1 MRIYSIPHTDLRTAP
16 LAYGCMN
23 LAGVGRDQARRAV
36 MAARELGINLFDHA
50 DIYGGG
56 ESEAFFGDVLA
67 TSPGL
72 RHEIIL
78 QSKCGIRL
86 ADTPTP
92 GTPKRY
98 DLSYVHLVTSV
109 EGSLRRLKTD
119 YLDILLLH
127 RPDPLAEPE
136 EVARAFDHLQASGKV
151 RHFGV
156 SNHAGFQV
164 DLLRRY
170 LRRPLVVNQLELSL
184 AHAYLIEE
192 GLEVNRAPAIAPG
205 AGTLDHCRSHGLLVQ
220 AWAPLAGGRYSATD
234 ARAPVSACL
243 EQLAAEHRTSPE
255 AILLAWLLRHPAGI
269 QPLIG
274 STRPERIRACGQA
287 LDLTLSREAWYA
299 LLEAER
305 GEPVP

>member
-1 MRIYSIPHTDLRTAP
+1 MRPYSIPHTNLVTAP

-23 LAGVGRDQARRAV
+23 LAGVGRGQAERAV
-36 MAARELGINLFDHA
+36 MAARETGIDLFDHA

-56 ESEAFFGDVLA
+56 RSEELFGEILA
-67 TSPGL
+67 ASPGL
-72 RHEIIL
+72 RREIIL
-78 QSKCGIRL
+78 QSKCGIRR
-86 ADTPTP
+86 ADTPRP
-92 GTPKRY
+92 GAPKRY
-98 DLSYVHLVTSV
+98 DFSYAHLVASV
-109 EGSLRRLKTD
+109 EGSLQRLRTD
-119 YLDILLLH
+119 HLDILLLH

-156 SNHAGFQV
+156 SNHAGFQI

-170 LRRPLVVNQLELSL
+170 LRQPLVVNQLELSL
-184 AHAYLIEE
+184 AHAQLIEE
-192 GLEVNRAPAIAPG
+192 GLEVNRAPAAAPG
-205 AGTLDHCRSHGLLVQ
+205 AGTLDWCRRRGLLVQ

-234 ARAPVSACL
+234 PGEPVSACL
-243 EQLAAEHRTSPE
+243 EQLAAEHRTSRE

-299 LLEAER
+299 LLNATR
-305 GEPVP
+305 GGPVP